1 METQSSV
8 TSHTKEILSKT
19 VLLKGVVEL
28 WFLCSPAVVG
38 GGGKGKGGAENHV
51 QPMW

>member
-1 METQSSV
+1 MKPHLHYLQRTIVLILEMCIKKMETQSSV

-28 WFLCSPAVVG
+28 
-38 GGGKGKGGAENHV
+38 
-51 QPMW
+51 